1 MLTPSAPR
9 TRWPTLL
16 RSAASLLILV
26 VLVKYVVLPKLAGA
40 EDSLHLLAE
49 IRPGWV
55 ALGVGLEALSL
66 LCYSLFTRALLRT
79 SPIRFS
85 WILRSDLTGFGA
97 SHVLPGGGATA
108 TAIRFQ
114 LLVSGGA
121 RTPQVTATIA
131 AEGVGTWLALVL
143 VTWLTAGAALLL
155 LDAAA
160 GYLAVVLIGTF
171 AIACGLLA
179 VRERS
184 MVERLAGR
192 LLRWTLRRLPQRV
205 RPWTVSVAL
214 RLRELLADR
223 EVRKAFL
230 VWATANWLIDAA
242 ALWVFLAAYG
252 ERVQPVVLLL
262 AYCAASLA
270 AILPI
275 TPGGLGV
282 VEGVLISTLL
292 GFGVPADAAVLGVL
306 SWRLVQFWVPVPVAG
321 LCYLSLRAESHT
333 RWFRRRTR

>member
-1 MLTPSAPR
+1 MLPPSATR
-9 TRWPTLL
+9 TTWPALL

-26 VLVKYVVLPKLAGA
+26 VLVKYVVVPKLADA

-55 ALGVGLEALSL
+55 ALGIGLEALSL

-108 TAIRFQ
+108 TAIRFR

-121 RTPQVTATIA
+121 RTPEVTATIA

-143 VTWLTAGAALLL
+143 VTWLTTGAALLL
-155 LDAAA
+155 DATAL
-160 GYLAVVLIGTF
+160 YLAVFLIGTC

-184 MVERLAGR
+184 RVERLAGR
-192 LLRWTLRRLPQRV
+192 LLRWTLHRLPQRV

-230 VWATANWLIDAA
+230 RWATANWVLDAA

-252 ERVQPVVLLL
+252 ERVQPVILLL
-262 AYCAASLA
+262 AYCAASMA

-306 SWRLVQFWVPVPVAG
+306 SWRLIQFWAPVPVAG
-321 LCYLSLRAESHT
+321 LCYLSLRAETHT
-333 RWFRRRTR
+333 RRIRRRAP